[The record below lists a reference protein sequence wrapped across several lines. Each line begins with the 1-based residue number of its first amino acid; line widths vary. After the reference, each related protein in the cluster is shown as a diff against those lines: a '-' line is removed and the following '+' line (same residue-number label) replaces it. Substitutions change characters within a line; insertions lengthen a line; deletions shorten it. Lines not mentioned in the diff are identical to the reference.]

1 MMGFVKSNIHMNAFT
16 ALDIV
21 IAAYVIEKTTTSAVS
36 SAFVVSAR
44 RAFAAAVPASSSP
57 SLARTHERA
66 RATRRPNV
74 TLRARSCAT
83 RARAFVRRAVVGVA
97 RRARAVVSRER
108 DDDEN
113 ARAARVDGGC
123 ARARMCSAKS
133 RRSFVRAS
141 RDTAVKSSRAR
152 RIRVI
157 HRHVVSCNVGGGV
170 SRAAG
175 VSVFF
180 FTFTAL
186 HHEWCG

>member
-1 MMGFVKSNIHMNAFT
+1 
-16 ALDIV
+16 
-21 IAAYVIEKTTTSAVS
+21 
-36 SAFVVSAR
+36 
-44 RAFAAAVPASSSP
+44 
-57 SLARTHERA
+57 
-66 RATRRPNV
+66 
-74 TLRARSCAT
+74 
-83 RARAFVRRAVVGVA
+83 
-97 RRARAVVSRER
+97 VVSRER

-113 ARAARVDGGC
+113 ARAARGDGGY

-141 RDTAVKSSRAR
+141 RDTALKSSRAR

-157 HRHVVSCNVGGGV
+157 HRHFISCNVGGGV